1 MPLGTPNTS
10 TTEYF
15 TPPVA
20 ATVTV
25 LPPHVYEVSTDP
37 SVYRMA
43 FHQGIWVPN
52 DDSGYYNIHIT
63 NDLNTNDAFVGGRA
77 KIANMGMA
85 QAHGFLNIPNGWRAT
100 NIFVDIH
107 SNHADTLYEP
117 LDGVGPRPGIN
128 YTIYEVKTWTTADPI
143 VPATDGPNTI
153 GGVVTTATTNTL
165 YELDETMVGAI
176 DNAMWILL
184 ATGATWHM
192 VAGGYVV
199 IEEV

>member
-1 MPLGTPNTS
+1 MVLNTAITSKPVSIATS
-10 TTEYF
+10 TT
-15 TPPVA
+15 
-20 ATVTV
+20 
-25 LPPHVYEVSTDP
+25 LPANVYETETD
-37 SVYRMA
+37 VYHMT
-43 FHQGIWVPN
+43 FSQSIWIPN
-52 DDSGYYNIHIT
+52 DDTTLY
-63 NDLNTNDAFVGGRA
+63 DLGVYDNVGDTDGPYIGGRRQP
-77 KIANMGMA
+77 IIG
-85 QAHGFLNIPNGWRAT
+85 QADPCGFLNIPNGWRAT

-117 LDGVGPRPGIN
+117 LDGGGPRPGIN

-143 VPATDGPNTI
+143 VPATDGPKTI
-153 GGVVTTATTNTL
+153 GGVVTTATANIL

-199 IEEV
+199 IEEI